1 LNHNTNS
8 SIEEETMTMKS
19 AYTSTVRRLA
29 TEDLAPLEQMYNSY
43 TSLGGTLG
51 LPPPDPVRRKKWLDD
66 LREGIN
72 LVAYVDG
79 ELVGHLVL
87 LATGDALELVA
98 YVHQDFRRLG
108 VATNLA
114 KAAIAEAR
122 TAGYTKIW
130 LLVAKD
136 NIAAR
141 QGLEKLGFHID
152 WEDLHEV
159 QFSYLIGR

>member
-1 LNHNTNS
+1 LNHSTNLS
-8 SIEEETMTMKS
+8 LEEDTMTTQAAHM
-19 AYTSTVRRLA
+19 TTVRRLSSK
-29 TEDLAPLEQMYNSY
+29 DLAPLEQMYNTY
-43 TSLGGTLG
+43 APLGGTLG
-51 LPPPDPVRRKKWLDD
+51 LPPPNRVRRNKWLDD

-72 LVAYVDG
+72 LVACVDG
-79 ELVGHLVL
+79 KLAGHLVL

-108 VATNLA
+108 AATALA
-114 KAAIAEAR
+114 KTAIREAR
-122 TAGYTKIW
+122 TGGYSKIW

-141 QGLEKLGFHID
+141 RGLEKLGFGVD

-159 QFSYLIGR
+159 QFSYRITR